1 MLNNQEFNE
10 IKNQELL
17 QKGIAE
23 AKISG
28 NYDNEYLK
36 LFINKNEALVNFY
49 IKKNYETLIKLKNFY
64 SIEDFKAIFMAE
76 LFRAMIKYKT
86 NMGAS
91 FGTFAFFLMNNKLRM
106 IIRNAKGLKN
116 KIHFSQTYLEEKV
129 QKNSDITLEDVL
141 IDERNLSVED
151 LCIQTYSN
159 LQLIKRLKL
168 VLTSREYKFI
178 INQMNDLKSKDIAK
192 LLGTSKATISKIKTK
207 LIDIF
212 KLWKN
217 LARFSFNKKN
227 WQLLT
232 KKIYPQINRS
242 TLYKEWLNAQLII
255 KGKLNISFFY
265 NRLSDKDIDMI
276 YRKYIN
282 QIFNILDNNDTLKKA
297 KLLKILPSKQAE
309 LLSLKIF
316 NKITKE
322 EILRILDINNLQ
334 YKNIEIKLLQN
345 LEKLTHF
352 NKEDFEFNFTQK
364 Q

>member
-36 LFINKNEALVNFY
+36 LFINKNEALVNFF
-49 IKKNYETLIKLKNFY
+49 IKKNFETLRTLKNFY

-76 LFRAMIKYKT
+76 LFSAMIKYNP

-91 FGTFAFFLMNNKLRM
+91 FGTFAFFLMNNKLKM
-106 IIRNAKGLKN
+106 IIRSAKGSKN
-116 KIHFSQTYLEEKV
+116 KVHFSQIFLEEKV
-129 QKNSDITLEDVL
+129 QKDSDMTLEEVL

-192 LLGTSKATISKIKTK
+192 LLGASKATISKIKTK
-207 LIDIF
+207 LIDRF

-232 KKIYPQINRS
+232 KKIYPQISRS

-255 KGKLNISFFY
+255 KGKLNICFFY
-265 NRLSDKDIDMI
+265 DRLNDKDIDKI
-276 YRKYIN
+276 YKKYIN
-282 QIFNILDNNDTLKKA
+282 QIFNIIDNHDPLKKV
-297 KLLKILPSKQAE
+297 KLLKVLPSKQAE
-309 LLSLKIF
+309 ILSLKIF
-316 NKITKE
+316 GKLTKE
-322 EILRILDINNLQ
+322 EILTLLNITNLE
-334 YKNIEIKLLQN
+334 YKNMEIKLLQN
-345 LEKLTHF
+345 LEKLSHF
-352 NKEDFEFNFTQK
+352 KKEDFEFNFMQK